1 MIWSQFPI
9 EPKKFVVFHP
19 PPPAEMT
26 KRFQTIEYFESEK
39 ISNRRARRPEYQCH
53 GRSKLVCVPIIRR
66 LC

>member
-9 EPKKFVVFHP
+9 ESKKFVVFHP

-53 GRSKLVCVPIIRR
+53 EDPN
-66 LC
+66 